1 MNAEKK
7 IIALEHAL
15 TAKTMELA
23 SADGALKGVENYCK
37 YLENRV
43 KELEAEIKEL
53 KADIKEILRSEPIG
67 SMQLRLL

>member
-43 KELEAEIKEL
+43 KELEAEL